1 MTHGHLS
8 LAWQLAFTTVNNSGH
23 DANAVPAQTAQ
34 TAQTAVC
41 LEMPRSRLYVW
52 LGKTPVGIWLA
63 AGVQFMAPN
72 CGNDLLTLWVTML
85 RS

>member
-8 LAWQLAFTTVNNSGH
+8 LAWQLAFTTVNNSWH

-34 TAQTAVC
+34 TAVC
-41 LEMPRSRLYVW
+41 LELPRSRLHVW

-63 AGVQFMAPN
+63 AGMQFVAAN
-72 CGNDLLTLWVTML
+72 CGNNLLTL
-85 RS
+85 